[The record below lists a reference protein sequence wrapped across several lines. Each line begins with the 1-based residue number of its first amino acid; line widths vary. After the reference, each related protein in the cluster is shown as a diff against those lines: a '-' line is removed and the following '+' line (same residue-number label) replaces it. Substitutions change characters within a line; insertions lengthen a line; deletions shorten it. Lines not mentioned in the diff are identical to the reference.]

1 METNANYSAAELAQF
16 GLLAA
21 AGDDA
26 RAFLHGQLTNDVEH
40 LAPDRARMA
49 GWCSARGRLLATFLV
64 VPHESGYLLQ
74 VARDLA
80 GAVAK
85 RLSMFILR
93 SKVKLTDA
101 SAAWVQ
107 FGLWGEGA
115 ERVLD
120 SLGIPPPAEIMQVT
134 RRESLLAVRV
144 AAQRFLVLAP
154 AAERARLAAALAAG
168 DAQAWTLEE
177 IRAGRPL
184 VTQATQDQFV
194 PQMVNFDQ
202 VGAVDFQKGC
212 YPGQEIVA
220 RAQYRGQVK
229 RRMVRVRTPVP
240 LHPGQD
246 LYSDDVPDQPSG
258 TVVIAAAD
266 EALAVVQISTLDHRS
281 PVRAATG
288 GTALELLPL
297 PYPA

>member
-1 METNANYSAAELAQF
+1 MEPKLTHSAAELAQF

-21 AGDDA
+21 RGDDA
-26 RAFLHGQLTNDVEH
+26 RAFLHGQLTNDIEH

-64 VPHESGYLLQ
+64 VPHEGGYLLQ

-80 GAVAK
+80 AAVAK
-85 RLSMFILR
+85 RLSMFVLR
-93 SKVKLTDA
+93 SKMKLADA
-101 SAAWVQ
+101 SDAWVQ

-115 ERVLD
+115 ASVLS

-144 AAQRFLVLAP
+144 ANQRHLLLAP
-154 AAERARLAAALAAG
+154 EAERARLAAALAAG

-177 IRAGRPL
+177 IRAGMPL
-184 VTQATQDQFV
+184 VTQATEDQFV
-194 PQMVNFDQ
+194 PQMVNFER

-229 RRMVRVRTPVP
+229 RRMVRMRTPVP

-246 LYSDDVPDQPSG
+246 LYSDDAPDQPSG

-266 EALAVVQISTLDHRS
+266 EALAVVQISSLDHRS
-281 PVRAATG
+281 PVRAKTG
-288 GTALELLPL
+288 GPALELLPL
-297 PYPA
+297 PYPE